1 MPPNPVR
8 TSVPE
13 YRWPDVILEGKQG
26 GYPIDVKAVYNTGG
40 NFLSQGSD
48 IHKNIRAFEQLEFSV
63 CHDYAFTPTA
73 QHCDVVLPT
82 TTFLERDDIIRPDGG
97 NYLLFSNQ
105 AVPPLHQA
113 KNDYDIFCELAD
125 RLGFLTEFSEGKSAT
140 EWLDSFIADSAVP
153 DYDEF
158 KRTGIFIKA
167 DQARVGLSDF
177 IADPQTYPLTTPS
190 GRVQIS
196 SRAYAETG
204 YSPIPECRVLRTTAE
219 HPLRLV
225 TPHPKFH
232 IHSQYNTIPWFRE
245 REPQVLWMH
254 PRDAAERG
262 IEDEQVVRVS
272 SPQGKM
278 RIPARVTEDIMPG
291 VVCLLQG
298 IWPALDPDG
307 VDTAGSVNVLT
318 STTPTLPSN
327 GSRTHSVLV
336 EVTRI

>member
-1 MPPNPVR
+1 
-8 TSVPE
+8 
-13 YRWPDVILEGKQG
+13 
-26 GYPIDVKAVYNTGG
+26 
-40 NFLSQGSD
+40 
-48 IHKNIRAFEQLEFSV
+48 
-63 CHDYAFTPTA
+63 
-73 QHCDVVLPT
+73 
-82 TTFLERDDIIRPDGG
+82 
-97 NYLLFSNQ
+97 
-105 AVPPLHQA
+105 
-113 KNDYDIFCELAD
+113 
-125 RLGFLTEFSEGKSAT
+125 GFLAEFSEGKSAT
-140 EWLDSFIADSAVP
+140 EWLQSFCADLPAL

-158 KRTGIFIKA
+158 KRTGMFIAA
-167 DQARVGLSDF
+167 DQSRVGLADF
-177 IADPQTYPLTTPS
+177 IADPQTHPLNTPS
-190 GRVQIS
+190 GRVEIS

-204 YSPIPECRVLRTTAE
+204 YSPIPDCRILRTTNE

-225 TPHPKFH
+225 TPTAKFR
-232 IHSQYNTIPWFRE
+232 IHSQNNNIPWFRE

-262 IEDEQVVRVS
+262 IEDEQVVCAS

-278 RIPARVTEDIMPG
+278 HILARVTDDIMPG